1 MWPLLQVTVEYLRDG
16 GHLIPQ
22 HVHTV
27 LISAQHSPD
36 ISHKE
41 VQDELMKHVSQPV
54 IPARFLTDQTA
65 YYLNPS
71 HSFTLGGPCGDAG
84 LTGRK
89 IIVDTYG

>member
-1 MWPLLQVTVEYLRDG
+1 MLQVTVEYLRDG

-36 ISHKE
+36 ISQKE
-41 VQDELMKHVSQPV
+41 LHDELMKHVIEPV
-54 IPARFLTDQTA
+54 IPAQLLTEKTE

-71 HSFTLGGPCGDAG
+71 SRWGEQPVVC
-84 LTGRK
+84 
-89 IIVDTYG
+89 VV

>member
-1 MWPLLQVTVEYLRDG
+1 MAATASVTSVCCSHIISYTSYACNVLQVTVEYLRDG

-36 ISHKE
+36 ISQQELH
-41 VQDELMKHVSQPV
+41 DELMKHVIQPV
-54 IPARFLTDQTA
+54 IPAQLLTEKTE

-71 HSFTLGGPCGDAG
+71 S
-84 LTGRK
+84 R
-89 IIVDTYG
+89 